1 MGILEQIFKDEA
13 SKETFEEWWYDADV
27 EAGEFFK
34 HDMVFGTKKMTVIP
48 EIIEELPELA
58 PFEGYI
64 FTQNG
69 TSSYNYGWDS
79 YEDIELYRKEQ
90 VETSAFRDFKSL
102 LSHLNAE
109 ENDMAQEFCDK
120 YIKKTKTKMIKV
132 EKYLIN

>member
-34 HDMVFGTKKMTVIP
+34 HDMAFGTKKMTVIP

-58 PFEGYI
+58 PFEGYV

-69 TSSYNYGWDS
+69 TSSYENGWYS
-79 YEDIELYRKEQ
+79 YEEVELYKKET
-90 VETSAFRDFKSL
+90 VETKAYKDFQSL

-109 ENDMAQEFCDK
+109 DNDLAQEFCDK
-120 YIKKTKTKMIKV
+120 YIKKHKTIYVKV
-132 EKYLIN
+132 ENI

>member
-1 MGILEQIFKDEA
+1 MNILEQIFKDKSQLEV
-13 SKETFEEWWYDADV
+13 FMDWWDDA
-27 EAGEFFK
+27 EIEIGEFFK
-34 HDMVFGTKKMTVIP
+34 HDMVFGTKKLVVD
-48 EIIEELPELA
+48 EGIIEDLPELA
-58 PFEGYI
+58 PFRGCV

-90 VETSAFRDFKSL
+90 VETSAFRDFNSL

-109 ENDMAQEFCDK
+109 DNDMAQEFCDK

-132 EKYLIN
+132 ENI